1 MVGFKTYYLKNKH
14 LRNIYMLAIQGQKT
28 VYVTAFFVSLSQQ
41 CHVSLPSNVMSDYC
55 VAKLA
60 ESCSNMQLCVT
71 LTLQEYIK

>member
-41 CHVSLPSNVMSDYC
+41 CHVSFP
-55 VAKLA
+55 
-60 ESCSNMQLCVT
+60 Q
-71 LTLQEYIK
+71 